1 MRRLRAA
8 YPLTGGLAMA
18 LVAALAPAST
28 ADSAAAPREIVV
40 KGATIWTVS
49 ESGTIDRADLLVR
62 DGKVAAVVT
71 NIDPPRGAL
80 VIDGTGKHI
89 TPGLIDAHSHTA
101 IDGGVNEG
109 SNNVTAEVRISVLGS
124 GSRLI
129 GGTLACDL
137 ARDEVEQMFVDGFFP
152 EVDHASRPD
161 RRRSGLV
168 GLGLPYVAVS
178 PRFQKLEEQAR

>member
-62 DGKVAAVVT
+62 DGKVAAVLGADQRVT
-71 NIDPPRGAL
+71 PR
-80 VIDGTGKHI
+80 
-89 TPGLIDAHSHTA
+89 
-101 IDGGVNEG
+101 
-109 SNNVTAEVRISVLGS
+109 NN
-124 GSRLI
+124 RLER
-129 GGTLACDL
+129 G
-137 ARDEVEQMFVDGFFP
+137 
-152 EVDHASRPD
+152 
-161 RRRSGLV
+161 GLV
-168 GLGLPYVAVS
+168 EVLAVR
-178 PRFQKLEEQAR
+178 PVLRLC